1 MSTHCL
7 TCAQIQ
13 SFSGPYF
20 PAFVS
25 LCIQSKCQ
33 KIRTKKNSV
42 FGHFS
47 RSDHYQKLQDMSRSR
62 HFLISEVEKIVRL
75 LLLSQATN
83 DEIEGVFSALKHV
96 ETYLRSI
103 MGNNR
108 LHKLMLMHEYSCSH
122 EYSGINFFNSNKIS
136 SEKKKA
142 RDEQEKPYLKM
153 F

>member
-7 TCAQIQ
+7 TCVQIQ

-20 PAFVS
+20 PAFIS

-33 KIRTKKNSV
+33 KIWTKKNSV
-42 FGHFS
+42 FRHFS
-47 RSDHYQKLQDMSRSR
+47 GSDHYQKLQDMSRSR

-122 EYSGINFFNSNKIS
+122 EHSGINFLISIKSLVKRKRLATNKKNPI
-136 SEKKKA
+136 
-142 RDEQEKPYLKM
+142 
-153 F
+153 